1 METPLPEP
9 RLVATTVHGRYF
21 ARAPEGG
28 GPWRWFVG
36 FHGYAQEAGGF
47 FRCLTGVPG
56 ASRWLVASVQALH
69 PFYARRSTE
78 IVANWMTRQDRIEA
92 IADNIAYVD
101 AVLDA
106 IEREHGAP
114 RALVFAGFSQG
125 VAMAYRAAALGRRAA
140 DAVIA
145 VAGDVPP
152 ELGSSGSNALGS
164 NGSPEPGSSGSNAL
178 EGRTRRW
185 PRVRIVAGD
194 QDPAYSAEFEARDLA
209 RLEAAG
215 ATAECVR
222 VPGGHEWTA
231 EVSAAAGGVL
241 ADIGR
246 DRSIS

>member
-1 METPLPEP
+1 MDAPLPPP

-47 FRCLTGVPG
+47 FRCLTGVPE
-56 ASRWLVASVQALH
+56 ASGWLVASVQALH

-106 IEREHGAP
+106 MEREHGAP

-125 VAMAYRAAALGRRAA
+125 VAMAYRAAVRGRRAA
-140 DAVIA
+140 NAVIA

-152 ELGSSGSNALGS
+152 ELGSDRSDG
-164 NGSPEPGSSGSNAL
+164 PGSSGSDD
-178 EGRTRRW
+178 GRTRRW
-185 PRVRIVAGD
+185 PRVRVVAGD
-194 QDPAYSAEFEARDLA
+194 RDPAYSAEIEARDLA
-209 RLEAAG
+209 RLVAAG

-246 DRSIS
+246 DHSIS